1 MILPLQFLLWEWYW
15 VCTFTWLLW
24 HHQSHLEGCFHMS
37 RFSAVTRNRRVFF
50 SLRFTAL
57 VDQPLAEVTIPSAKK
72 CCFPKSF
79 GKIFQRFVFLLP
91 PNLETVFK
99 ERRKKKLTYQ
109 CEKKPTHLIL
119 HFFHRKFQNLSST
132 TNKLDEIDHC
142 GVKVNK
148 KRYTPRFNFFL
159 NWRNNM
165 WHKFKILLKSF
176 VNWHNIS
183 AVKENFE
190 QSKNNELCELTEGW
204 TVLSVA
210 FKWLH
215 DFNYSFHNKQLC
227 EHLFKKL
234 KALPSMELAAELRLC
249 SCLG

>member
-1 MILPLQFLLWEWYW
+1 
-15 VCTFTWLLW
+15 
-24 HHQSHLEGCFHMS
+24 MS
-37 RFSAVTRNRRVFF
+37 RFSAVTRNRQVFF
-50 SLRFTAL
+50 SLHFAAL

-79 GKIFQRFVFLLP
+79 GKIFSRFVFLLL

-99 ERRKKKLTYQ
+99 EEKKKTNLTYQ

-119 HFFHRKFQNLSST
+119 HFFHRKSQVY
-132 TNKLDEIDHC
+132 H
-142 GVKVNK
+142 
-148 KRYTPRFNFFL
+148 RWPL
-159 NWRNNM
+159 NWIRSLWGKSQQEQVDPKILFFFFNSRNNM
-165 WHKFKILLKSF
+165 WHKFKILLKSL

-183 AVKENFE
+183 VVKENFE
-190 QSKNNELCELTEGW
+190 QSKNNELCELIEGW
-204 TVLSVA
+204 TVLRVA

-234 KALPSMELAAELRLC
+234 KAVPRMELAAELRLC
-249 SCLG
+249 FLPLAILRKQMEMVRRTYKKSTTYRKNLR